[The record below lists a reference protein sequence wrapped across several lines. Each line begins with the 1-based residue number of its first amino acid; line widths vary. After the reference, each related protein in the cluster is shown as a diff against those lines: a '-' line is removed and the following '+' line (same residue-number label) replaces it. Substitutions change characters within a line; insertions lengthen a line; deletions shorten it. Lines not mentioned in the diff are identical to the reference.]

1 MVDLVKA
8 LEERGVHVLHVK
20 TDSIKVAKPSQ
31 ETRDFIFEFGKKY
44 GYEFE
49 VEDTFQRLCLVNDA
63 VYIALDY
70 DGKWHATGAQFADP
84 YVFKTLFSQEPLEF
98 EDVTIKKTVTT
109 SIHMNTGTDEEP
121 EMRYIGRSG
130 AFVPVCQGGGT
141 LWREKD
147 GKFSALAGTKG
158 YRFVEAETMKEV
170 GLDGPI
176 EYSYFRALSD
186 KARDTIAKWCDPV
199 AFCGSE
205 G

>member
-8 LEERGVHVLHVK
+8 LEGQGVHVLHVK

-49 VEDTFQRLCLVNDA
+49 VEDRYERMCLVNDA
-63 VYIALDY
+63 VYIARDY
-70 DGKWHATGAQFADP
+70 EGKWHATGAQFADP
-84 YVFKTLFSQEPLEF
+84 YVFKTLFSKEPLEF
-98 EDVTIKKTVTT
+98 DDVAIKKTVTT

-130 AFVPVCQGGGT
+130 AFVPVVQGGGT

-176 EYSYFRALSD
+176 DYSYFRALSD
-186 KARDTIAKWCDPV
+186 KARDTIAKWCDPS